1 MPGSLRP
8 SNLALESSGILL
20 GSTKSSFDGLWKAR
34 LEPRGGCGPPAAG
47 SEGTSPKRIM
57 MRRLA
62 VDLGS
67 GGPAV
72 YDTWAGIYEFEFD
85 KFMILWGLVC

>member
-1 MPGSLRP
+1 
-8 SNLALESSGILL
+8 
-20 GSTKSSFDGLWKAR
+20 
-34 LEPRGGCGPPAAG
+34 
-47 SEGTSPKRIM
+47 M

>member
-1 MPGSLRP
+1 
-8 SNLALESSGILL
+8 
-20 GSTKSSFDGLWKAR
+20 
-34 LEPRGGCGPPAAG
+34 
-47 SEGTSPKRIM
+47 

-85 KFMILWGLVC
+85 KFMILWGLVLTGSAPGEGISCAVMLAVAAAFMMPERFLRRVLRCLAGGE